1 MQFLSFFWLSV
12 NFERKKDK
20 INTPIILNKI
30 NYSGTQKSFIINKI
44 IVRKEDF
51 SHIRMIFFTMAM
63 LQNDIGRLFSTAF
76 YTNFDLFFLFSA
88 SRSHGLYCYFWKYNF
103 YFSPE
108 FFESLRI
115 AGKNME
121 KLSSGPSLGPIRGQT
136 LAKKCIKIK
145 IVSAVIV
152 WHFCQKYWHENNILL
167 SSRAPKI

>member
-1 MQFLSFFWLSV
+1 M

-88 SRSHGLYCYFWKYNF
+88 SRSHGLYCYF
-103 YFSPE
+103 
-108 FFESLRI
+108 
-115 AGKNME
+115 
-121 KLSSGPSLGPIRGQT
+121 
-136 LAKKCIKIK
+136 
-145 IVSAVIV
+145 
-152 WHFCQKYWHENNILL
+152 
-167 SSRAPKI
+167 